1 MTRYLFHTTNLSE
14 RNKILSMWFNGM
26 STRSI
31 AREVGVSP
39 STVCRWINRWKQE
52 WNVFDRPRAYHL
64 CYARLA
70 MSHVYR
76 PYITV
81 LHISTEMTGSEA
93 LTVVQTV
100 ISSQPQHGCPVLL
113 LFNSMNQ
120 LTLQSL
126 KLGQLWHCLVVMVV
140 SDDQTFLVTFAH
152 LSFKQYALMWK
163 TRSIILTRLPHS
175 QLRGLHALLSNRN
188 VMLLR
193 PLERRGTLREI
204 GVYVESP
211 YSDPSTARPRRVA
224 TWRPNTTWTPDSSL
238 QFFPEKFM
246 VWVPIGNICFG
257 LNRLSTAREAYSYT
271 YVLHS
276 LYNRVIFWFSPAPTL
291 KVAIELLP
299 YHRMSWEEDPS
310 VPEGRRL
317 HVTGSMDETVK
328 YLAQA
333 MNFTYRYVLSP
344 ERTFGSMLP
353 NGSWTGM
360 MGMVVREEAQFATGP
375 FSLSPVRVSAADYTV
390 PFWTGSLKIV
400 GGLGGIEIDQRG
412 FLLPF
417 TFLVWICTLTALLG
431 VLVLLLI
438 RSHLPDTKLSRGGWS
453 ADTLSCVRVLLQQDI
468 ELSEEWWWWERLLI
482 GVWMLMT
489 LVLTKS
495 YSGNLMSLLAVRHV
509 PQPFQS
515 IRDVLNDPHV
525 GMIWQKYSRTEEFL
539 RSVQSGIF
547 REVAELED
555 EGRLTFH
562 TQAQYLKSFNTL
574 VRAGDHVLVD
584 GENTIKR
591 LIALDFSQKGHVRGA
606 GRGAGGRDPGL
617 AGGAPRLPRQE
628 ALPPT
633 STHHRVL
640 RWPTSLPQ
648 ASRGIAVFEANGAN
662 LTGTHPPLSAVFRAA
677 RKLRVASQRVV
688 VAVVSEDSAFLAA
701 FAEWSMRSRLLVWST
716 RLLVLTRLQLT
727 RVQHL
732 HKALS
737 FTNSLLLTPH
747 HGRGT
752 RNRLRVS
759 VVLPYSKAGSE
770 PLVVAT
776 WTADRGLTLTSHLP
790 LFPQKFDK

>member
-1 MTRYLFHTTNLSE
+1 MQMAALV
-14 RNKILSMWFNGM
+14 ILTQIFLLASRVPE
-26 STRSI
+26 SAALLPRS
-31 AREVGVSP
+31 S
-39 STVCRWINRWKQE
+39 
-52 WNVFDRPRAYHL
+52 
-64 CYARLA
+64 
-70 MSHVYR
+70 
-76 PYITV
+76 
-81 LHISTEMTGSEA
+81 EMTGSEA

-126 KLGQLWHCLVVMVV
+126 KEVEWELAARGVILFQVKADSVTNTTMQTHLGEAVDKIRQLGQLWHCLVVMVV

-163 TRSIILTRLPHS
+163 TRSIIFTRLPHS

-246 VWVPIGNICFG
+246 V
-257 LNRLSTAREAYSYT
+257 
-271 YVLHS
+271 
-276 LYNRVIFWFSPAPTL
+276 FSPAPTL

-299 YHRMSWEEDPS
+299 YHRMSWEEDTS

-453 ADTLSCVRVLLQQDI
+453 ADTLSCVRVLLQQGKVSKTMMKHFV
-468 ELSEEWWWWERLLI
+468 LSVT
-482 GVWMLMT
+482 G
-489 LVLTKS
+489 
-495 YSGNLMSLLAVRHV
+495 
-509 PQPFQS
+509 
-515 IRDVLNDPHV
+515 
-525 GMIWQKYSRTEEFL
+525 SR
-539 RSVQSGIF
+539 
-547 REVAELED
+547 
-555 EGRLTFH
+555 
-562 TQAQYLKSFNTL
+562 
-574 VRAGDHVLVD
+574 
-584 GENTIKR
+584 
-591 LIALDFSQKGHVRGA
+591 
-606 GRGAGGRDPGL
+606 
-617 AGGAPRLPRQE
+617 
-628 ALPPT
+628 
-633 STHHRVL
+633 
-640 RWPTSLPQ
+640 
-648 ASRGIAVFEANGAN
+648 
-662 LTGTHPPLSAVFRAA
+662 
-677 RKLRVASQRVV
+677 
-688 VAVVSEDSAFLAA
+688 
-701 FAEWSMRSRLLVWST
+701 
-716 RLLVLTRLQLT
+716 
-727 RVQHL
+727 
-732 HKALS
+732 
-737 FTNSLLLTPH
+737 
-747 HGRGT
+747 
-752 RNRLRVS
+752 
-759 VVLPYSKAGSE
+759 
-770 PLVVAT
+770 AT
-776 WTADRGLTLTSHLP
+776 VMP
-790 LFPQKFDK
+790 